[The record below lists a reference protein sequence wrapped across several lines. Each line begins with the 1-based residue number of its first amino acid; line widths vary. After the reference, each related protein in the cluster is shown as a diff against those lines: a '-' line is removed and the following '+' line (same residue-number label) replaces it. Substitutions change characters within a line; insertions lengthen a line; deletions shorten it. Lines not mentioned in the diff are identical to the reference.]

1 MKCCTTVQ
9 TISMRMTI
17 QIYHFILISWLYPT
31 SSDSRFSD
39 FTLKSTTLQPTWWL
53 HFPIVNFPF
62 ISSNIPESQAYGV
75 YISQLIRYS
84 RACTQMQWFS
94 GQSSAHRSHKNYSN
108 KATLLLC
115 WSHRYNNSTVVI
127 TIWLT
132 VKKYPYLKW
141 Q

>member
-84 RACTQMQWFS
+84 RAFIQWLS
-94 GQSSAHRSHKNYSN
+94 GQNSAADVRVTQTRLRCSYVDVIATNILRS
-108 KATLLLC
+108 LLQSG
-115 WSHRYNNSTVVI
+115 WT
-127 TIWLT
+127 
-132 VKKYPYLKW
+132 
-141 Q
+141 